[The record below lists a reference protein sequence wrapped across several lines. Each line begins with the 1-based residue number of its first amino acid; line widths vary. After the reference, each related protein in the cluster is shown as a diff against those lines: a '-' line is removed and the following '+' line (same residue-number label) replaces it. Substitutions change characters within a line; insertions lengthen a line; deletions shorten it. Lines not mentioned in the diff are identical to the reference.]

1 MFRIAIGLLILA
13 VIAAIFGFGGL
24 AGTAT
29 DLAKIVF
36 VVALVLAVISFLMG
50 GRGSTALA
58 FVLALSIP
66 TLTHTALRSANA
78 ADANGQSHPV
88 TPVLALN
95 AS

>member
-1 MFRIAIGLLILA
+1 MFRIALGLLVVAI
-13 VIAAIFGFGGL
+13 IAAVLGFGGI

-58 FVLALSIP
+58 FVIALSLPALATSQHGSRP
-66 TLTHTALRSANA
+66 TSSSALA
-78 ADANGQSHPV
+78 
-88 TPVLALN
+88 
-95 AS
+95 

>member
-1 MFRIAIGLLILA
+1 MFRVAIGLLIVA
-13 VIAAIFGFGGL
+13 VIAAIFGFGGI

-66 TLTHTALRSANA
+66 ALGHATRSSLPA
-78 ADANGQSHPV
+78 ADGTSAPAQPPV
-88 TPVLALN
+88 ALHLN
-95 AS
+95 

>member
-1 MFRIAIGLLILA
+1 MLRIALGLLVVAIVAA
-13 VIAAIFGFGGL
+13 VLGFGGI

-58 FVLALSIP
+58 LVLGLSLPALIA
-66 TLTHTALRSANA
+66 TAPHSPAQLSARA
-78 ADANGQSHPV
+78 
-88 TPVLALN
+88 
-95 AS
+95 